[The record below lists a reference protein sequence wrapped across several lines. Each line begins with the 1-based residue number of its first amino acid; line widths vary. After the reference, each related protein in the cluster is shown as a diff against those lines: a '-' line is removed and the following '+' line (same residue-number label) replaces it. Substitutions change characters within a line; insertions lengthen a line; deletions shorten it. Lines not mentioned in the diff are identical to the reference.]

1 MGCQARVKNKIIPYN
16 PKLKE
21 YAKQLRKNSTLAEV
35 LLWKSI
41 KNRTLGVQFHRQVP
55 MLNYIVDF
63 YCHELMLAIEIDGN
77 SHDYR
82 YFEDSKRQNKLEECG
97 VEFIR
102 FSDSDVKNNMFSI
115 SLSLEEKV
123 RSLRTPLKPP
133 QGDNQNE
140 ELHSKSIKEILIQT
154 HDRIKP
160 FIHKTPVLSSSL
172 INEMVG
178 ADIVFKCENF
188 QKMGAFKMRGA
199 ANAILSLSEEER
211 QRGVVTHSSGNFA
224 QAVSLAAQKLDVK
237 AYIVMPE
244 NAPQVK
250 KNGVKTYEGEIIE
263 CESTPQA
270 RESTANKIKE
280 EKGASFLH
288 PSNQD
293 EVIYGNST
301 AAIELLEEYPELD
314 VILTP
319 VGGGGL
325 IAGTA
330 LAANYFSNNCKIIGG
345 EPMEADDAYRSLI
358 SGKIETNESF
368 HTVADG
374 LRTHLGDRNFPI
386 IKKYVDKIIRVEEDE
401 IINAMQLIWE
411 RMKIIIEPSC
421 AVPFAAVLKNKEE
434 FKNKNVG
441 IILSGGN
448 VDVTNLP
455 FG

>member
-1 MGCQARVKNKIIPYN
+1 VKNKIIPYN

-35 LLWKSI
+35 LLRKNI
-41 KNRTLGVQFHRQVP
+41 KNKALGVQFHRQVP
-55 MLNYIVDF
+55 MLDYIVDF
-63 YCHELMLAIEIDGN
+63 YCHEIQLAIEIDGN

-82 YFEDSKRQNKLEECG
+82 YFEDLNRQNKLEEQG
-97 VEFIR
+97 VQFIR
-102 FSDSDVKNNMFSI
+102 FSDSDIKNNMFSV
-115 SLSLEEKV
+115 SLSFEEKV
-123 RSLRTPLKPP
+123 KLLKTPLKYP
-133 QGDNQNE
+133 QGDNPHDLKQ
-140 ELHSKSIKEILIQT
+140 ILIQT

-224 QAVSLAAQKLDVK
+224 QAVSLAAQKLEVK

-250 KNGVKTYEGEIIE
+250 KDGVKTYAGEIIE

-270 RESTANKIKE
+270 REATANKIKE

-301 AAIELLEEYPELD
+301 AAMELLEEYPELD

-330 LAANYFSNNCKIIGG
+330 LAAHHFSEKCKVIGG

-358 SGKIETNESF
+358 SGRIETNDTF

-386 IKKYVDKIIRVEEDE
+386 IQKHVEKIIRVEEDE
-401 IINAMQLIWE
+401 IVNAMQLIWE

-421 AVPFAAVLKNKEE
+421 AVPFAAVLKNKKE

-448 VDVTNLP
+448 VDVRNLP
-455 FG
+455 F

>member
-1 MGCQARVKNKIIPYN
+1 MKNKIIPYN

-21 YAKQLRKNSTLAEV
+21 YARQLRSNSTLAEV
-35 LLWKSI
+35 LLWKNI
-41 KNRTLGVQFHRQVP
+41 KNKALGIQFHRQVP
-55 MLNYIVDF
+55 LLNYIVDF

-82 YFEDSKRQNKLEECG
+82 YFEDKNRQDKLEEYG
-97 VEFIR
+97 VKFIR
-102 FSDSDVKNNMFSI
+102 FSDSDVKNNMFSV
-115 SLSLEEKV
+115 SMSLEEKV
-123 RSLRTPLKPP
+123 KNLKTPLKSP
-133 QGDNQNE
+133 QGDN
-140 ELHSKSIKEILIQT
+140 SKKDVLSKATKQALINT
-154 HDRIKP
+154 HNRIKP

-172 INEMVG
+172 INDMVG

-199 ANAILSLSEEER
+199 ANAILSLSDEER

-224 QAVSLAAQKLDVK
+224 QAVSLAARKLDVK

-250 KNGVKTYEGEIIE
+250 KNGVKTYKGEIIE

-270 RESTANKIKE
+270 REATANKIKE

-301 AAIELLEEYPELD
+301 AAMELLEECPNLD

-330 LAANYFSNNCKIIGG
+330 LAAHYFSDNCEVIGG

-358 SGKIETNESF
+358 SGKIETNDSF

-386 IKKYVDKIIRVEEDE
+386 IQKYVDKIIRVEEDE
-401 IINAMQLIWE
+401 IVNAMQLIWE

-434 FKNKNVG
+434 FKNKKIG

-448 VDVTNLP
+448 VDVKNLP
-455 FG
+455 F

>member
-1 MGCQARVKNKIIPYN
+1 MNKETLIETHNRILPY
-16 PKLKE
+16 
-21 YAKQLRKNSTLAEV
+21 
-35 LLWKSI
+35 I
-41 KNRTLGVQFHRQVP
+41 HR
-55 MLNYIVDF
+55 
-63 YCHELMLAIEIDGN
+63 
-77 SHDYR
+77 
-82 YFEDSKRQNKLEECG
+82 
-97 VEFIR
+97 
-102 FSDSDVKNNMFSI
+102 
-115 SLSLEEKV
+115 
-123 RSLRTPLKPP
+123 
-133 QGDNQNE
+133 
-140 ELHSKSIKEILIQT
+140 
-154 HDRIKP
+154 
-160 FIHKTPVLSSSL
+160 TPVLTSQL
-172 INEMVG
+172 INEKAG
-178 ADIVFKCENF
+178 CSLFFKCENF

-224 QAVSLAAQKLDVK
+224 QAVALAAQKLGVK
-237 AYIVMPE
+237 AYIVIRDQ
-244 NAPQVK
+244 APQVK
-250 KNGVKTYEGEIIE
+250 KNAVKTYGGEIIE
-263 CESTPQA
+263 CASTPQE
-270 RESTANKIKE
+270 REETADRIQK

-301 AAIELLEEYPELD
+301 AAIELLEECPNLD

-330 LAANYFSNNCKIIGG
+330 LAAYCFSENCKVIGG

-358 SGKIETNESF
+358 SGKIETNDSF

-386 IKKYVDKIIRVEEDE
+386 IQKHVDKIIRVEEDE

-421 AVPFAAVLKNKEE
+421 AVPFAAVLKNKVE

-441 IILSGGN
+441 IILTGGN
-448 VDVTNLP
+448 VDVKNLP
-455 FG
+455 F

>member
-1 MGCQARVKNKIIPYN
+1 MNQPSQMD
-16 PKLKE
+16 
-21 YAKQLRKNSTLAEV
+21 KQTL
-35 LLWKSI
+35 
-41 KNRTLGVQFHRQVP
+41 
-55 MLNYIVDF
+55 
-63 YCHELMLAIEIDGN
+63 IDA
-77 SHDYR
+77 
-82 YFEDSKRQNKLEECG
+82 
-97 VEFIR
+97 
-102 FSDSDVKNNMFSI
+102 
-115 SLSLEEKV
+115 
-123 RSLRTPLKPP
+123 
-133 QGDNQNE
+133 
-140 ELHSKSIKEILIQT
+140 

-160 FIHKTPVLSSSL
+160 FIHKTPVLSSNL
-172 INEMVG
+172 INEMVS

-199 ANAILSLSEEER
+199 SNAILSLTEEER

-224 QAVSLAAQKLDVK
+224 QAVSLAAKKIGVK

-250 KNGVKTYEGEIIE
+250 KDAVKTYEGEIIE
-263 CESTPQA
+263 CEATPQA
-270 RESTANKIKE
+270 REATASKIKE
-280 EKGASFLH
+280 DSGATFLH

-301 AAIELLEEYPELD
+301 AAIELLQEYPDLD

-330 LAANYFSNNCKIIGG
+330 LAAKYFSTKCKVVGG
-345 EPMEADDAYRSLI
+345 EPMNVDDAYRSLI
-358 SGKIETNESF
+358 SGKIETNDSF
-368 HTVADG
+368 DTVADG

-386 IKKYVDKIIRVEEDE
+386 IKEHVEKIIRVEEDE
-401 IINAMQLIWE
+401 IVNAMQIIWE

-434 FKNKNVG
+434 FKNKKIG

-448 VDVTNLP
+448 VDVTKLP
-455 FG
+455 F